1 MNETLVNQTTALT
14 ASGLFN
20 QILDF
25 FEKGGTFHGNY
36 PLSLGCRY
44 CYMSR
49 KIRQTQ
55 KARCKWCFFHE

>member
-25 FEKGGTFHGNY
+25 FEKGGLFMGIILLVWGVGIATCLERFAK
-36 PLSLGCRY
+36 PKS
-44 CYMSR
+44 
-49 KIRQTQ
+49 
-55 KARCKWCFFHE
+55 